1 MLDEI
6 IRLFPGQFKKI
17 ILDKVGIRW
26 DFLQEIRVRVGR
38 PIELVFDRNTEWLND
53 LIPTKSDSL
62 SLLNQLSQFSLYRME
77 DELKQGYITIQGGHR
92 VGLAGKVNT
101 MNGSVKAI
109 KDITSFNIRIA
120 KAKRGIANPYMGY
133 LFQRRYLN
141 TLIIGPPQTGK
152 TTLLRDITRLISSGW
167 EQVDPMKVGVVDERS
182 EIAGC
187 LEGVPQHDIGKR
199 SDVLD
204 ACPKAEGMMMLI
216 RSMSPD
222 VLIVDEIGS
231 KQDVEALQDAM
242 HAGVRVICTI
252 HGDSLED
259 IQKRSSF
266 KPLWQERVF
275 ERFISLERT
284 NKPGVVKHI
293 LSAEGGNLVRKP
305 RSVSDEMGWSAS
317 AFDRHHL
324 DRI

>member
-6 IRLFPGQFKKI
+6 IRLFPGHFKGI
-17 ILDKVGIRW
+17 ILDKVGVRW
-26 DFLQEIRVRVGR
+26 GSLQEIRVRVGR
-38 PIELVFDRNTEWLND
+38 PIELVFDQNTEWLNN

-101 MNGSVKAI
+101 INGSVKAI

-120 KAKRGIANPYMGY
+120 KAKHGIANPYMGY
-133 LFQRRYLN
+133 LFQRKYLN

-167 EQVDPMKVGVVDERS
+167 GRVGSMKVGVVDERS

-199 SDVLD
+199 TDVLD

-293 LSAEGGNLVRKP
+293 LSAEGRNLVRKP
-305 RSVSDEMGWSAS
+305 RGVSDEMDWSAS

-324 DRI
+324 GRI